1 MITGAIAFSTN
12 FQTVRH
18 RVFARS
24 TRCSQLK
31 STPENKV
38 EGSEEIVEDYDV
50 SCYIVNEE
58 EMIADGEKPHVVC
71 TGEPEEVSLP
81 VVCITCNNHAT
92 NFAY

>member
-18 RVFARS
+18 R
-24 TRCSQLK
+24 SQLK